1 MDGRTPTA
9 TPRPVWLNQDMPTTQ
24 RPALH
29 HLRPRPEEAA
39 AQKGEEQ
46 GHDHPHAVCK
56 VRHWPLPSGSER
68 VSATGK
74 SIQLRC
80 QSIFCLKITA
90 DTPSPG
96 DRRPDPFQYLASN
109 GLALNPTQ
117 QEMLAHQALPRKSH
131 PAAQESEAQNEIAPE
146 DIKYRLE
153 TLPEAPLQLQHLS
166 YFGEP
171 KPPWI
176 PLSTTYGESH
186 KPWTYH
192 GEEPSHSGDH
202 YLTAHQI
209 AFQNSPLGQ
218 SMFPVYIQGRNIASV
233 MHPDYRDCVNQ
244 HQRDFQAPECNQV
257 LKPDPDKSSQGIKPT
272 EIFFTPCSKY
282 IQTVR
287 RLLAPVWQPTTHR
300 HEKLSWPKQET
311 PILGGKRAAKFDG
324 DTVTRMSY
332 LPPLQSLEKR
342 VKVNCPSSTFRLLK
356 AKLQAGTRSKQ
367 CFQDRGTQPRAHHGD
382 PRHRGD
388 ENALGTASQAPAEDQ
403 TTTRTSYLPLF
414 SERVNLCKPKVN
426 SIKCETHIL
435 PLLSRGKHSGT
446 KETLSHSQVSPAA
459 HEPVPDIFMPKTG
472 LNTEKKREKER
483 EIGRKKL
490 PK

>member
-1 MDGRTPTA
+1 MESQPLDLQGNPESQTPPQTHQA
-9 TPRPVWLNQDMPTTQ
+9 LEPGNGLSGAPPTFQCRESPHLVLTDPTTNKLNLGPCWTYDQ
-24 RPALH
+24 QQPTPSLN
-29 HLRPRPEEAA
+29 
-39 AQKGEEQ
+39 
-46 GHDHPHAVCK
+46 AVM
-56 VRHWPLPSGSER
+56 
-68 VSATGK
+68 
-74 SIQLRC
+74 
-80 QSIFCLKITA
+80 

-96 DRRPDPFQYLASN
+96 DRRPDPFQYPASN

-166 YFGEP
+166 YFGKP
-171 KPPWI
+171 RPPWI

-218 SMFPVYIQGRNIASV
+218 SMFPVYIQGRNIASLT
-233 MHPDYRDCVNQ
+233 HPDYRDCVNQ

-257 LKPDPDKSSQGIKPT
+257 LKPDPDKSSQGIKCLIYLLSNPWKKESRLT
-272 EIFFTPCSKY
+272 APLVHSGSSK
-282 IQTVR
+282 
-287 RLLAPVWQPTTHR
+287 
-300 HEKLSWPKQET
+300 
-311 PILGGKRAAKFDG
+311 
-324 DTVTRMSY
+324 
-332 LPPLQSLEKR
+332 
-342 VKVNCPSSTFRLLK
+342 PSSKPEL
-356 AKLQAGTRSKQ
+356 AAS
-367 CFQDRGTQPRAHHGD
+367 
-382 PRHRGD
+382 
-388 ENALGTASQAPAEDQ
+388 NAS
-403 TTTRTSYLPLF
+403 RTVGLNP
-414 SERVNLCKPKVN
+414 ERTMETLVTEAMRMRWVNLCKPKVN